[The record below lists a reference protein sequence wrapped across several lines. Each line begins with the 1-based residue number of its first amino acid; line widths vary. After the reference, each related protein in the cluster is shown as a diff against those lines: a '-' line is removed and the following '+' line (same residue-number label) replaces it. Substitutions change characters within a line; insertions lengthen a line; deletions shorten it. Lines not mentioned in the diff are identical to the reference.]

1 MKKLFSTVVLLLICN
16 ILNAQILEWR
26 LAGNTST
33 TPGTDYFGTTD
44 AKSVVFKT
52 NSSERMRLLSTGELG
67 IGVTAPVAWLQ
78 VKSTGTKETF
88 RTDVPQ
94 ELHSKF
100 QMKLEMQKS
109 FSPQQRVQLSILR

>member
-1 MKKLFSTVVLLLICN
+1 MYYYLICN